1 MGTSLRGPAPTPARP
16 GHPVGARRT
25 GRVRVGTRRAGR
37 GRAQNLMLPIIPAMF
52 VVSSL
57 IVGATVEEAR

>member
-1 MGTSLRGPAPTPARP
+1 MPPPYEAAFPLLVFPAPGSVHGSPASS
-16 GHPVGARRT
+16 T
-25 GRVRVGTRRAGR
+25 
-37 GRAQNLMLPIIPAMF
+37 QNLMLPIIPAMF